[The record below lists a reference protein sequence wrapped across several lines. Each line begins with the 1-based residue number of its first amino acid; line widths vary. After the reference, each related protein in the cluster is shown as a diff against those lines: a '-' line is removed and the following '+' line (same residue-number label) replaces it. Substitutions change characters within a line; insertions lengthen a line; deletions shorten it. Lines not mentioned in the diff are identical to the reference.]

1 MKIPRNIEWR
11 AGAILLCAVVVI
23 LGLLIALTLVRTDV
37 GLEVKGVMS
46 KTETGW
52 TLTTEIPEGQ
62 LALLRSC
69 EHIYLFKSKE
79 YKQIFNI
86 DVSLV
91 SPSGIRAEIKIK
103 DLKIEAA
110 PDTSQTVMLIK
121 TKNVPVLKMLL
132 DSVFNRQ
139 RA

>member
-11 AGAILLCAVVVI
+11 AGAILLCAAVVL

-62 LALLRSC
+62 LALVRSC
-69 EHIYLFKSKE
+69 EHIYLTKSE
-79 YKQIFNI
+79 VYGQISNI
-86 DVSLV
+86 DVSLS
-91 SPSGIRAEIKIK
+91 SPSGIRAEIKIS
-103 DLKIEAA
+103 DLKLEAK

-121 TKNVPVLKMLL
+121 TKKVPVLKMLL
-132 DSVFNRQ
+132 DSVFSRQ

>member
-11 AGAILLCAVVVI
+11 AGAILLCAAVVL
-23 LGLLIALTLVRTDV
+23 LGLLIVLMLVRTDV
-37 GLEVKGVMS
+37 GLEVKGVIS
-46 KTETGW
+46 PSETGW

-62 LALLRSC
+62 LALVRSC
-69 EHIYLFKSKE
+69 EHIYLTKSE
-79 YKQIFNI
+79 VYGQISNI
-86 DVSLV
+86 DVSLS
-91 SPSGIRAEIKIK
+91 SPSGIRAEIKIN
-103 DLKIEAA
+103 DLKLEAK

-121 TKNVPVLKMLL
+121 IKKVPVLKMLL

>member
-11 AGAILLCAVVVI
+11 AGALLLCAAVV
-23 LGLLIALTLVRTDV
+23 LLCLLIALTLVRMDV
-37 GLEVKGVMS
+37 GLKVEGVMS
-46 KTETGW
+46 LSETGW

-79 YKQIFNI
+79 YKQIYNI
-86 DVSLV
+86 DVSLA
-91 SPSGIRAEIKIK
+91 SPSGISAKIKIK
-103 DLKIEAA
+103 NLRLESV

-121 TKNVPVLKMLL
+121 SKKVPILKMLL
-132 DSVFNRQ
+132 DNVFRRQ

>member
-11 AGAILLCAVVVI
+11 AGAILLCAAVVI

-69 EHIYLFKSKE
+69 RHIYLSKSKE

-86 DVSLV
+86 DVSLA
-91 SPSGIRAEIKIK
+91 SPSGIRAKIKIK

-110 PDTSQTVMLIK
+110 PDTSQAVMLIK
-121 TKNVPVLKMLL
+121 EKNVPVLKMLL

>member
-11 AGAILLCAVVVI
+11 AGAILLCAAVI
-23 LGLLIALTLVRTDV
+23 LLCLLIALTLVRMDV
-37 GLEVKGVMS
+37 GLEVKGVIS
-46 KTETGW
+46 PSETGW

-62 LALLRSC
+62 LALVRSC
-69 EHIYLFKSKE
+69 KHVYLFKSKV
-79 YKQIFNI
+79 YAQISNI
-86 DVSLV
+86 NVSLS
-91 SPSGIRAEIKIK
+91 SPSGIRAEIKIR

-110 PDTSQTVMLIK
+110 PDTSQTAMLIK
-121 TKNVPVLKMLL
+121 AKKVPVLKMLL

>member
-1 MKIPRNIEWR
+1 MKIPRTIEWR

-23 LGLLIALTLVRTDV
+23 LGLLIALTLVRMDV
-37 GLEVKGVMS
+37 GLEVKGVIRPS
-46 KTETGW
+46 ETGW
-52 TLTTEIPEGQ
+52 TLTAEIPEGQ

-69 EHIYLFKSKE
+69 EHIYLSKNKE

-86 DVSLV
+86 DVSLA
-91 SPSGIRAEIKIK
+91 SPSGIRAEIKIR

-110 PDTSQTVMLIK
+110 PDTSQAVILIK
-121 TKNVPVLKMLL
+121 EKNVPVLKMLL